1 MNNEKN
7 IDDQN
12 QHMNENALKTLAIY
26 TLNFLRQKLSLQQK
40 DIDEDMG
47 KITFNFLKSLKKQK
61 IAGKYILD
69 PAQIKSKQIPSLT
82 MTDYAIYKKYQ
93 VVPVFIKN
101 NENENIVGSKDD
113 DKFIIVCIIPAI
125 DADIHEE
132 NIEKIKKLF
141 SDSKLNLKNNKKI
154 KIGNIK
160 KLPFF
165 KIEFDKVSD
174 FLNMFKTGAFSKV
187 NEFKNFSLR
196 TKSNSEN
203 EKPGEIKN
211 ENINSNEFYLLK
223 NLIKEIVLINK
234 V

>member
-12 QHMNENALKTLAIY
+12 QHMNETALKTLAVY

-40 DIDEDMG
+40 DIDNDMG
-47 KITFNFLKSLKKQK
+47 KITFNFLNSLKKQK

-69 PAQIKSKQIPSLT
+69 PAQIKGKQIPSLT
-82 MTDYAIYKKYQ
+82 MTDYEVYKKHQ

-125 DADIHEE
+125 GANIHEE
-132 NIEKIKKLF
+132 NIEKIKTLF
-141 SDSKLNLKNNKKI
+141 SDSKLNLENNKKI
-154 KIGNIK
+154 EIGNIK

-165 KIEFDKVSD
+165 KIEFDKVTD

-187 NEFKNFSLR
+187 NGFKNFSLR

-211 ENINSNEFYLLK
+211 ENINSSEFYLLK